1 MSEEEL
7 AQRVARLERQ
17 VADLSDRS
25 ADAAA
30 ARVLAAGADR
40 DVAEV
45 RAELRAHT
53 GTINALRQDQIDLR
67 DEMRRGFATVNLSLQ
82 QIVGLLGGTQP
93 GAEESS

>member
-1 MSEEEL
+1 MPEEDL
-7 AQRVARLERQ
+7 AQRVTRLERQ
-17 VADLSDRS
+17 MADLAERS

-53 GTINALRQDQIDLR
+53 GTLNALREDQNDLR
-67 DEMRRGFATVNLSLQ
+67 DEMRRGFATANTSLQ
-82 QIVGLLGGTQP
+82 QIVALLEAAGR
-93 GAEESS
+93 EDDK